1 LEASANIQLFLLFA
15 QAADQDIFDYQP
27 GDEPFPLFDISLAKR
42 LRNMPDPKLTIRPEI
57 SGLEPA
63 SSPAEQF
70 QNQTLR
76 PILKMQNDL
85 LLAIFA
91 NYLQRRK
98 VPLLQFAEKKQLDWI
113 EHCLQKDQRLR
124 QLLLGAVVG
133 LFTVEEWETY
143 QSMSAEL
150 SRRTLTMLTQRFQNQ
165 LSGLS
170 LLLTGADS
178 PKAK

>member
-1 LEASANIQLFLLFA
+1 
-15 QAADQDIFDYQP
+15 
-27 GDEPFPLFDISLAKR
+27 
-42 LRNMPDPKLTIRPEI
+42 MPDPKLTIRPEI
-57 SGLEPA
+57 PGLEAA

-91 NYLQRRK
+91 NYLQRKK
-98 VPLLQFAEKKQLDWI
+98 VPFPQFSPKKQLDWI
-113 EHCLQKDQRLR
+113 ENCLQKDQRLR
-124 QLLLGAVVG
+124 QLLLGTVIG
-133 LFTVEEWETY
+133 LFTLEEWDTY
-143 QSMSAEL
+143 DSMAAEL
-150 SRRTLTMLTQRFQNQ
+150 SRRTITMLTQRFQNQ

-170 LLLTGADS
+170 LLLAGADS